1 MKKNTVTQKQID
13 ELLNNAEVDIKTIF
27 GKVTVVTVQL
37 KNGFTVVKSSACVD
51 PANYDE
57 KIGAEIC
64 LDRIKN
70 ELWQLEGY
78 LLQNELFNKE
88 LL

>member
-1 MKKNTVTQKQID
+1 MKKNTVTQEQINK
-13 ELLNNAEVDIKTIF
+13 LLEEAEIDIKTIF

-51 PANYDE
+51 PDNYDE

-64 LDRIKN
+64 LERIKN

-78 LLQNELFNKE
+78 LLQNELFNKGV
-88 LL
+88 L